1 MGELA
6 ADGKAILFVSSYFPE
21 LLGVCDRIAVFHRG
35 QLVEVRPAA
44 EWNDESLL
52 SAATTGRTSEVPT

>member
-6 ADGKAILFVSSYFPE
+6 SRGKSILFVSSYFPE

-35 QLVEVRPAA
+35 QQVDVRPTA
-44 EWNDESLL
+44 EWDEEGLL
-52 SAATTGRTSEVPT
+52 ASATTGRSQTL